1 MTFEGFLGG
10 RGSRLLRYPL
20 HVTVLVL
27 AVALSVKSGPAV
39 SAAVRV
45 TDPVIDVIGDDD
57 RDRYVGTGGLVLPGS
72 VDDDTRV
79 RVAGCRDCRWRLD
92 DPCAEEG
99 SACTSVVRGCPRGQ
113 RLLRA
118 WISEDR
124 GLTWVDLG
132 VVCIPP
138 TGVVTVAQIDEAI
151 QESFEAELPPTS
163 IRFQP
168 ATGILPYLPVVF
180 QSGQPKQL
188 APIVSTIADRVVVLS
203 PVAEWSWQFGDGTR
217 LTSDKP
223 GAPYP
228 DFSISHTYGRDG
240 RFPVALT
247 TTWRAT
253 FTIDDLGP
261 FTVSHVVTQQE
272 RTSVSVGQGRAVL
285 VP

>member
-1 MTFEGFLGG
+1 M
-10 RGSRLLRYPL
+10 RLLAAA
-20 HVTVLVL
+20 HVGRLAAWPFCLLLVVAGALL
-27 AVALSVKSGPAV
+27 AAGPA
-39 SAAVRV
+39 SAAVAEN
-45 TDPVIDVIGDDD
+45 DSAIDVIGDDE
-57 RDRYVGTGGLVLPGS
+57 RDRYIGTGGLVLPGS

-92 DPCAEEG
+92 DPCAEEA
-99 SACTSVVRGCPRGQ
+99 SACMSVVRGCPRGQ

-124 GLTWVDLG
+124 GATWVDLG

-138 TGVVTVAQIDEAI
+138 EGVVTVAQVDEVLRD
-151 QESFEAELPPTS
+151 QFEAQLPPTT

-168 ATGILPYLPVVF
+168 STGVLPYLPVIF
-180 QSGQPKQL
+180 QSGQPQHL
-188 APIVSTIADRVVVLS
+188 PPIVSTIADRVVVLH
-203 PVAEWSWQFGDGTR
+203 PVAQWSWRFGDGAG
-217 LTSDKP
+217 LTTSHP

-228 DFSISHTYGRDG
+228 DFSVSHTYGRDG
-240 RFPVALT
+240 RFPVELT
-247 TTWRAT
+247 TTWTAT

-261 FTVSHVVTQQE
+261 FTVSHVITQEE